1 MNNDQP
7 NTLRSLHITSL
18 AGLEHFARDF
28 SKELNNANSQRIFLY
43 GTLGVGK
50 TTFVRN
56 LLHCMGHHGPVISP
70 TYGLVQSYT
79 LNERTVHHF
88 DCYRIQSAY
97 ELIDLDLDAYLDDI
111 CLIEWPEQGM
121 AQLVKAHHSLTFSF
135 DTKDTNARVIHWKRH
150 SLS

>member
-1 MNNDQP
+1 MNNTQL
-7 NTLRSLHITSL
+7 NTLSTHHITSL
-18 AGLEHFARDF
+18 ASLEHFARNF
-28 SKELNNANSQRIFLY
+28 SKELNNAKPQRIFLY
-43 GTLGVGK
+43 GALGVGK

-88 DCYRIQSAY
+88 DCYRIQSTY
-97 ELIDLDLDAYLDDI
+97 ELIDLDLDAYLDDL

-121 AQLVKAHHSLTFSF
+121 TQLVNADHSLTFSF
-135 DTKDTNARVIHWKRH
+135 DAKDAEARIIHWKRH